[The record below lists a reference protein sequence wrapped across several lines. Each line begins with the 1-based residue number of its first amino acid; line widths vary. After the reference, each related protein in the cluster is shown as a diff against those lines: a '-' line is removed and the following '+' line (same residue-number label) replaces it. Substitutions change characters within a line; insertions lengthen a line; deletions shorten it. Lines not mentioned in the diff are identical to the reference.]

1 MRGAGLLGVVLLLS
15 SLAGPPAAAE
25 TVDLQLVL
33 AADVSRSM
41 TEEQFRLQRKG
52 YAEALTDE
60 RVLKAITSGPY
71 RAVAITFVEF
81 AGATDQKVVVDW
93 TIVRDTESAGIFSD
107 ILMSAPRSFYGWTSI
122 SAAIDYSVYRLK
134 SSGVE
139 SERMAIDVSGDGT
152 NNSGRPVASARDD
165 AVAQGVVING
175 LPIINNSPTTFNPEH
190 THPTGGLPEYYRQNV
205 IGGPG
210 AFHIVVEGFETFAEG
225 ITKKLISEI
234 ADVPP
239 DARHAAR

>member
-1 MRGAGLLGVVLLLS
+1 MRRAAFLSTLLLAA
-15 SLAGPPAAAE
+15 LALLPAAAE

-41 TEEQFRLQRKG
+41 TEEQFRLQRQG
-52 YAEALTDE
+52 YAAALTDE

-71 RAVAITFVEF
+71 RAVAVTFIEF

-107 ILMSAPRSFYGWTSI
+107 ILMTAPRSFYGWTSI
-122 SAAIDYSVYRLK
+122 SAAIDFSVKRLQN
-134 SSGVE
+134 SGIE
-139 SERMAIDVSGDGT
+139 SERHAIDVSGDGT
-152 NNSGRPVASARDD
+152 NNSGRSVASARDD
-165 AVAQGVVING
+165 AVAQGIVING
-175 LPIINNSPTTFNPEH
+175 LPIINSSPTTFNPEH
-190 THPTGGLPEYYRQNV
+190 THPSGGLAEYYRQNV

-210 AFHIVVEGFETFAEG
+210 AFHIVVEGFDTFAEG

-234 ADVPP
+234 ANLPP
-239 DARHAAR
+239 AARHAAR

>member
-1 MRGAGLLGVVLLLS
+1 MRLAAFLSTLLLAA
-15 SLAGPPAAAE
+15 LAHLPAAAE

-41 TEEQFRLQRKG
+41 TEEQFRLQRQG
-52 YAEALTDE
+52 YAAALTDE

-71 RAVAITFVEF
+71 RAVAVTFIEF

-107 ILMSAPRSFYGWTSI
+107 ILMTAPRSFYGWTSI
-122 SAAIDYSVYRLK
+122 SAAIDFSVKRLQT
-134 SSGVE
+134 SGIE
-139 SERMAIDVSGDGT
+139 SERHAIDVSGDGT
-152 NNSGRPVASARDD
+152 NNSGRSVASARDD
-165 AVAQGVVING
+165 AVAQGIVING
-175 LPIINNSPTTFNPEH
+175 LPIINSSPTTFNPEH
-190 THPTGGLPEYYRQNV
+190 THPSGGLAEYYRQNV

-210 AFHIVVEGFETFAEG
+210 AFHIVVEGFDTFAEG

-234 ADVPP
+234 ANLPP
-239 DARHAAR
+239 AARHAAR